1 MKCVHRNESN
11 GFIFSVLKCTYQLL
25 EPATAFLALVFFHK
39 PVRCIIRFISSY
51 LATLIRKLTPLLNNA
66 TSI

>member
-1 MKCVHRNESN
+1 MRKLIKNESN

-51 LATLIRKLTPLLNNA
+51 LATLIKLTPLLNNA